1 MLLDRDK
8 YAMEELLEMTRACE
22 LLYLLYEH
30 MGEGTEINRQ
40 SFLNTLDTMKIN
52 YTIVYKL
59 PSSLKVDI
67 YLSRRYGNDKKYE
80 VVIRDNK
87 VTYIEQCKK

>member
-22 LLYLLYEH
+22 ILYLLYEH
-30 MGEGTEINRQ
+30 MEEETEINKQ
-40 SFLNTLDTMKIN
+40 SFLNTLDTMKIHYYVKYN
-52 YTIVYKL
+52 TS
-59 PSSLKVDI
+59 SSLKVEI
-67 YLSRRYGNDKKYE
+67 HLSRRYGNDKKYE
-80 VVIRDNK
+80 VVIRDDK